1 MTDQPSTD
9 ITDADLPT
17 GDGAPSARQ
26 PPAANGSPGA
36 APEDTPD
43 DAGRTDDRNR
53 VRLKALSREELEAF
67 VENLGQPSYRGRQLY
82 NWMYAKGVTDFAE
95 MSSLPQSFREELS
108 EAATAKSFQVV
119 TQSQS
124 ADGTVKALFEL
135 PSGEQAEMVLI
146 PDIDERGEAQRL
158 TVCVSSQVGCAM
170 GCTFCATGMLGFRE
184 NIPAGAIYDQV
195 WHMNE
200 VAQERFGKPVTNVV
214 YMGMGEPMLNYDG
227 VLKSIDLL
235 TDEDTLNLSIH
246 RITVSTVGLARRIRD
261 LADDGFRSHLA
272 VSLHAPDNETR
283 SEIMP
288 INEAEKTSL
297 SALKEALQYYHDQTG
312 RPVTYEYCLFHGVN
326 DSVADAKRLATVT
339 RWIPSKVNI
348 IMYNPVD
355 GLNYER
361 TPEDELD
368 AFVQALVEE
377 GVTVTVRRSRGQD
390 IDAACGQLANK
401 G

>member
-1 MTDQPSTD
+1 MDNNSPAHIS
-9 ITDADLPT
+9 DASPAS
-17 GDGAPSARQ
+17 GDGAPANASA
-26 PPAANGSPGA
+26 GTESPN
-36 APEDTPD
+36 PD
-43 DAGRTDDRNR
+43 DR
-53 VRLKALSREELEAF
+53 VRLKTMDRAELEAF
-67 VENLGQPSYRGRQLY
+67 VEELGQPAYRGRQLY
-82 NWMYAKGVTDFAE
+82 NWLYAKGVTDFAA
-95 MSSLPQSFREELS
+95 MSSLPKSFREEL
-108 EAATAKSFQVV
+108 ADVATAESFEVV
-119 TQSQS
+119 RQAQSD
-124 ADGTVKALFEL
+124 DGTVKALFEL
-135 PSGEQAEMVLI
+135 PSGQQAEMVLI

-170 GCTFCATGMLGFRE
+170 GCTFCATGQMGFRE

-200 VAQERFGKPVTNVV
+200 VAQERFGKPVSNVV
-214 YMGMGEPMLNYDG
+214 FMGMGEPLLNYDG
-227 VLKSIDLL
+227 VLTSIDLL
-235 TDEDTLNLSIH
+235 TDEDTLNLSVH

-283 SEIMP
+283 SDIMP

-297 SALKEALQYYHDQTG
+297 PALETALKYYHEQTG

-326 DSVADAKRLATVT
+326 DSVADARRLAEIT
-339 RWIPSKVNI
+339 RWVPSKVNI

-355 GLNYER
+355 GLHYER
-361 TPEDELD
+361 TPEDQLD
-368 AFVQALVEE
+368 AFVQALVAE